1 MQICFY
7 TNNNTLKETVQWRL
21 CKRYKWFLTCNLKF
35 FKWKFALLMHN
46 LQKILF
52 FHRSNWFH
60 TFNLWFR
67 ALSFPL
73 MVMLFHDSVPLRSVQ
88 KSNPSDM
95 KQKQNKEKRGK
106 TLRRQTIY
114 EPVAQDFLS
123 RFFHGNNHHLGPWL
137 SVQIF
142 RRLKFLPFRRD
153 VRYSSFFYTAES
165 SSSVSIL
172 PQVFF

>member
-21 CKRYKWFLTCNLKF
+21 CKRYKRFLTCNLKF

-60 TFNLWFR
+60 IFNLWFR
-67 ALSFPL
+67 ALYFRL
-73 MVMLFHDSVPLRSVQ
+73 MVLLFHDSVPLRSIQ

-95 KQKQNKEKRGK
+95 KQKQNKEKRDR

-114 EPVAQDFLS
+114 EPVAYDFLS
-123 RFFHGNNHHLGPWL
+123 RFFSWEQPSSRTLIVSANISSTKVSPISMRCSIFEFLLYRWVKLL
-137 SVQIF
+137 SINAAAGLF
-142 RRLKFLPFRRD
+142 
-153 VRYSSFFYTAES
+153 
-165 SSSVSIL
+165 
-172 PQVFF
+172 